1 MKAPKQINLD
11 IKEVEAL
18 LKRVKNNSLQDG
30 DYEIIKSM
38 VDTFIYLNQAVD
50 NKTTSIKRL
59 LKMLFGAKT
68 EKSKNKSNKPDEN
81 NSGDLQKSS
90 DDTED
95 TKDSS
100 GHDSDNNPEPDYVS
114 ENKPDNT
121 SVDEPKKAPG
131 HGRNGASA
139 YTGADKEFIPL
150 STLTHGG
157 PCPLLCNGK
166 VYKQQENGLFVRI
179 HGNAPLQATVYELE
193 KFRCN
198 LCGEVFTAELPDK
211 PETKKYDESS
221 KAMIALLKYGSGIPF
236 YRMEKLQASLG
247 VPVST
252 STQWDKVEEAAIPAR
267 PAFEELK
274 RQAAQGN
281 LIHNDDTT
289 MKILELL
296 KENETKGK
304 NERTGIFTTGILSTL
319 GDRKIVIFLTGRNHA
334 GENLAAIL
342 GNRDVEK
349 DPPIQMCDASSTNT
363 PDDFQTILCNCLTH
377 GRRKFV
383 DAEWNFP
390 VECQYV
396 INILGKVYKHDKDT
410 KEQNMS
416 LEQRLKYHQEKSGP
430 LIEELKVWLT
440 EQLEQNLVEPNSGLG
455 QAVSYMLNHWPK
467 LTRFLSVPGAP
478 LDNNVC
484 EQALKRAILHR
495 KNSLFYKNMHGAYI
509 GDMFMSL
516 IHTCNIMSINPFNYL
531 VAIQRYSSEVFR
543 NPSRWMPWN
552 FVETILL
559 KT

>member
-18 LKRVKNNSLQDG
+18 LERAKNNSLQEG

-38 VDTFIYLNQAVD
+38 VDTVIYLNQAVD

-59 LKMLFGAKT
+59 LKMIFGAKT
-68 EKSKNKSNKPDEN
+68 EKSKIKPDKPDEN
-81 NSGDLQKSS
+81 NSGASQEPSG
-90 DDTED
+90 DTENSD
-95 TKDSS
+95 
-100 GHDSDNNPEPDYVS
+100 GHDPDNNSDNGPGNASD
-114 ENKPDNT
+114 NKPENIPAD
-121 SVDEPKKAPG
+121 DPKKAPG
-131 HGRNGASA
+131 HGRNGAGV

-150 STLTHGG
+150 STLMHGG
-157 PCPLLCNGK
+157 PCLLCEGK
-166 VYKQQENGLFVRI
+166 VYKQQKNGVFVRI
-179 HGNAPLQATVYELE
+179 QGSAPLNATVYELE

-198 LCGEVFTAELPDK
+198 LCGEVFTAEVPDK
-211 PETKKYDESS
+211 PDIQKYDKSS

-236 YRMEKLQASLG
+236 FRLEKLQASLG
-247 VPVST
+247 IPVST
-252 STQWDKVEEAAIPAR
+252 STQWDKVEELGSPAR
-267 PAFEELK
+267 PVFEELK
-274 RQAAQGN
+274 RQAAQGD
-281 LIHNDDTT
+281 LVHNDDTT

-296 KENETKGK
+296 KENETKDK
-304 NERTGIFTTGILSTL
+304 NERTGIFTTGILSIL
-319 GDRKIVIFLTGRNHA
+319 GDRKIVLFLTGRNHA

-342 GNRDVEK
+342 GHRDVEK
-349 DPPIQMCDASSTNT
+349 DPPIQMCDASATNT
-363 PDDFQTILCNCLTH
+363 PDDFQTILCNCLAH

-383 DAEWNFP
+383 DVEWNFP
-390 VECQYV
+390 DECQYV
-396 INILGKVYKHDKDT
+396 IKILGKVYKHDKDT

-416 LEQRLKYHQEKSGP
+416 AEQRLKYHQEKSGP
-430 LIEELKVWLT
+430 LMEGLKEWLT
-440 EQLEQNLVEPNSGLG
+440 KQIKQNLVEPNSGLG
-455 QAVSYMLNHWPK
+455 QAVSYMLNHWPE
-467 LTRFLSVPGAP
+467 LIRFLSVPGAP

-531 VAIQRYSSEVFR
+531 VAIQKYSSEVFR

-552 FVETILL
+552 FAETISLL

>member
-11 IKEVEAL
+11 IKEVGAL
-18 LKRVKNNSLQDG
+18 LERVKNNSLQDG

-38 VDTFIYLNQAVD
+38 IDTVIYLNQAVD

-68 EKSKNKSNKPDEN
+68 EKSKNKPNKSDEN
-81 NSGDLQKSS
+81 DSGDSQKPS
-90 DDTED
+90 DDTE
-95 TKDSS
+95 DSS
-100 GHDSDNNPEPDYVS
+100 GHDSDNNPEPDNVS

-121 SVDEPKKAPG
+121 SADESKKAPG
-131 HGRNGASA
+131 HGRNGAIA

-166 VYKQQENGLFVRI
+166 VYKQQVNGVFVRI

-198 LCGEVFTAELPDK
+198 LCGEVFTAEVPDT

-247 VPVST
+247 IPVST
-252 STQWDKVEEAAIPAR
+252 STQWDKVEEAGIPAR
-267 PAFEELK
+267 PVFEELK
-274 RQAAQGN
+274 RQAAQGD

-304 NERTGIFTTGILSTL
+304 NERTGIFTTGILSIT
-319 GDRKIVIFLTGRNHA
+319 GDRKIVLFLTGRNHA

-342 GNRDVEK
+342 ENRDVEK
-349 DPPIQMCDASSTNT
+349 DRPIQMCDASSTNT

-430 LIEELKVWLT
+430 LMEELKVWLT
-440 EQLEQNLVEPNSGLG
+440 DQLEQNLVEPNSGLG

-467 LTRFLSVPGAP
+467 LTRFLRVPGAP

-509 GDMFMSL
+509 GDMFMSI

-531 VAIQRYSSEVFR
+531 IAIQRYSSEVFR

-552 FVETILL
+552 FVETTSLL

>member
-11 IKEVEAL
+11 IKEVDAL
-18 LKRVKNNSLQDG
+18 LERVKNNSLQDG

-38 VDTFIYLNQAVD
+38 IDTVIYLNQAVD

-68 EKSKNKSNKPDEN
+68 EKSKKKLDEPDEN
-81 NSGDLQKSS
+81 DSGASQKPSSDMENSGGQDP
-90 DDTED
+90 
-95 TKDSS
+95 
-100 GHDSDNNPEPDYVS
+100 DNTPCHEPGNIS
-114 ENKPDNT
+114 ENKPENT
-121 SVDEPKKAPG
+121 STDKPEKKPG

-139 YTGADKEFIPL
+139 YTGADKKFIPL

-157 PCPLLCNGK
+157 PCPLCDGK
-166 VYKQQENGLFVRI
+166 VYKQQKNGVFVRI
-179 HGNAPLQATVYELE
+179 EGIAPLNATVYELE

-198 LCGEVFTAELPDK
+198 LCGEVFTAEMPDK
-211 PETKKYDESS
+211 PEIKKYDASA
-221 KAMIALLKYGSGIPF
+221 KAMIILLKYGSGIPF
-236 YRMEKLQASLG
+236 YRLEKLQASLG
-247 VPVST
+247 IPLLT

-267 PAFEELK
+267 PVFEELK
-274 RQAAQGN
+274 RQAAQGE
-281 LIHNDDTT
+281 IFHNDDTT

-296 KENETKGK
+296 KENETKDN
-304 NERTGIFTTGILSTL
+304 NERTGIFTTGILSIL
-319 GDRKIVIFLTGRNHA
+319 DDRKIILFLTGRNHA
-334 GENLAAIL
+334 GENLASIL

-363 PDDFQTILCNCLTH
+363 PGDFETILCNCLTH
-377 GRRKFV
+377 ARRKFV
-383 DAEWNFP
+383 DEEWNFP

-396 INILGKVYKHDKDT
+396 IEILAKVYKHDKDT

-416 LEQRLKYHQEKSGP
+416 WEERLKYHQEKSGP
-430 LIEELKVWLT
+430 LMRKLEVWLT
-440 EQLEQNLVEPNSGLG
+440 DQIDQNLVEPNSGLG
-455 QAVSYMLNHWPK
+455 QSISYMRNHWPQ

-495 KNSLFYKNMHGAYI
+495 KNSLFYKTMHGAYI

-516 IHTCNIMSINPFNYL
+516 IHTCNIMNINPFDYL
-531 VAIQRYSSEVFR
+531 IAIQEYSSEVFR

-552 FVETILL
+552 FLKTILL
-559 KT
+559 LKI

>member
-18 LKRVKNNSLQDG
+18 LERVKNNSLQDG

-38 VDTFIYLNQAVD
+38 VDTVIYLNQAVD

-68 EKSKNKSNKPDEN
+68 ERSKNKPNKSDEN
-81 NSGDLQKSS
+81 DSGDSQKPS

-95 TKDSS
+95 SS
-100 GHDSDNNPEPDYVS
+100 EQDSDNNPEPDNVS

-121 SVDEPKKAPG
+121 SADKSKKAPG

-139 YTGADKEFIPL
+139 YTGANKEFIPL

-157 PCPLLCNGK
+157 PCPLLLCNGK
-166 VYKQQENGLFVRI
+166 VYKQQEHGVFVRI

-198 LCGEVFTAELPDK
+198 LCGEVFTAEVPDK

-247 VPVST
+247 IPVST

-267 PAFEELK
+267 PVFEELK

-304 NERTGIFTTGILSTL
+304 NERTGIFTTGILSIT

-342 GNRDVEK
+342 ENRDVEK

-396 INILGKVYKHDKDT
+396 IKIIGKVYKHDKDT

-416 LEQRLKYHQEKSGP
+416 LEQRLKYHQEKSDP
-430 LIEELKVWLT
+430 LMEELKVWLT

-467 LTRFLSVPGAP
+467 LTRFLRVPGAP

-531 VAIQRYSSEVFR
+531 IAIQRYSSEVFR

-552 FVETILL
+552 FVETTSLL